1 MIKIKLPKKLYMVI
15 DELHYVQVL
24 KKNNGTL
31 TDNVNGI
38 YYTLLSKKRNY
49 DKKYYTFVT
58 EDQIKIWKFLLG
70 IDNIDLV
77 VLEFDTNDIT
87 DIGEVE
93 LKSYFGNNLNSVRL
107 YVDDDVNLDAKSY
120 KVIPNLNYLTT
131 LNENKEYLH
140 KLCEIQMYYVQES
153 VSILINNETINET
166 ALYSTVSN
174 AVVQF
179 RMLYQNNL
187 HNVRNYILYKH
198 MSRVITVTDG
208 DIYGKH
214 LIDYIIFNKK
224 LEDGEYVKG
233 YDNNT
238 FDAIYDFHMLINNLQ
253 LDYMIIKK
261 KMFKQY
267 ENDIKL

>member
-1 MIKIKLPKKLYMVI
+1 MIKIKLPKKLYMII
-15 DELHYVQVL
+15 DKSHYMQAVL
-24 KKNNGTL
+24 KNNGTL
-31 TDNVNGI
+31 TDNVNDI
-38 YYTLLSKKRNY
+38 YYTLLSKKRN

-70 IDNIDLV
+70 IDNIDLII
-77 VLEFDTNDIT
+77 LEFDAKDIT

-107 YVDDDVNLDAKSY
+107 YVDDDVNLDTKSY
-120 KVIPNLNYLTT
+120 KVVPIFNYLTT
-131 LNENKEYLH
+131 LSENKEYLQ
-140 KLCEIQMYYVQES
+140 KLCEIQMYYIRES

-166 ALYSTVSN
+166 ALYSTVIN
-174 AVVQF
+174 TVLQF

-187 HNVRNYILYKH
+187 HDVRNYILYKH

-208 DIYGKH
+208 DIYGEH
-214 LIDYIIFNKK
+214 LIDYITFNKK
-224 LEDGEYVKG
+224 LEDGEYLKG

-238 FDAIYDFHMLINNLQ
+238 IDTIYDFHMLINNLQ
-253 LDYMIIKK
+253 IDYLIIKK